1 MFICCIS
8 WSACFLLGCEKGK
21 TLVGATLLWTKCLFV
36 AHDNVKSSSWSW
48 QSTFDNIVISYW
60 RQSTNQGR
68 KEKRSSDCKLLCWA
82 GSCAMKE
89 EMRREWLFGGS
100 STLERTLIKEKLS
113 REFKNNLRR
122 IDVRGVRRQVK
133 ISNHCSPILAN
144 NNENLKVFISH
155 VKILLMHKICI
166 LM

>member
-1 MFICCIS
+1 M
-8 WSACFLLGCEKGK
+8 
-21 TLVGATLLWTKCLFV
+21 
-36 AHDNVKSSSWSW
+36 
-48 QSTFDNIVISYW
+48 
-60 RQSTNQGR
+60 
-68 KEKRSSDCKLLCWA
+68 
-82 GSCAMKE
+82 
-89 EMRREWLFGGS
+89 FGGS
-100 STLERTLIKEKLS
+100 GTLERTLIKEKLS

-144 NNENLKVFISH
+144 NNENLKVFISQ